1 MSAPN
6 ERGDVA
12 SVAAATGDEV
22 GRIGGFGVNARRS
35 APFVSEI
42 VGAGFSYPSEYVDND
57 TYFRRCRFAVAPD
70 HAALVAETRMKTRRW
85 CLPAEDTATMT
96 RLAVQNLL
104 EQHPGLER
112 EIDVVVVASGTTM
125 TMAHPSDR
133 NNCAF
138 ADLSPLVL
146 QQLGRSD
153 GLGLDIKACY
163 CSGFLRG
170 VQVVDALLANPNYR
184 VALLVAAEQGSRF
197 ALADTN
203 RSSFCFIVSDAAG
216 AVAFRRTEP
225 RVKTGVVDYC
235 GYSDVDK
242 LSWVGIGP
250 DAASIVM
257 MGSRAGEA
265 TLEMLMKCARTLMGR
280 NAMNRDSIDWLLPI
294 QTHAGLI
301 DELCRRLEWPRDKVL
316 WHGDVNGFSG
326 SASIPACLAE
336 QIQKRTIVKGQ
347 SILSLAVGAGMNC
360 AGALYYY

>member
-1 MSAPN
+1 MSDRSFP
-6 ERGDVA
+6 GK
-12 SVAAATGDEV
+12 
-22 GRIGGFGVNARRS
+22 NARLG
-35 APFVSEI
+35 ATFASEI
-42 VGAGFSYPSEYVDND
+42 VGAGFCYPSESVDNE
-57 TYFRRCRFAVAPD
+57 TYLRRCLFDVAPD
-70 HAALVAETRMKTRRW
+70 PSALAAETRMKTRRW
-85 CLPAEDTATMT
+85 CLPEEDTATMT
-96 RLAVQNLL
+96 RKAVSNLL

-133 NNCAF
+133 SNCAF

-170 VQVVDALLANPNYR
+170 MQVVDGLLANPNYR

-197 ALADTN
+197 ALAETN
-203 RSSFCFIVSDAAG
+203 RSSFCYIVSDAAG
-216 AVAFRRTEP
+216 AVAFRRTERRP
-225 RVKTGVVDYC
+225 GIGIVDYC

-250 DAASIVM
+250 DAASIIM
-257 MGSRAGEA
+257 MGSKAGEA
-265 TLEMLMKCARTLMGR
+265 TLDMLVKCARTLLAR
-280 NAMNRDSIDWLLPI
+280 NEMTPGSVDWLLPI

-301 DELCRRLEWPRDKVL
+301 DELCRRIEWPRDKVL
-316 WHGDVNGFSG
+316 WFGDEVGFSG

-336 QIQKRTIVKGQ
+336 QMQKGTVKKGQ
-347 SILSLAVGAGMNC
+347 SFLSLAVGAGMNC
-360 AGALYYY
+360 AGALYFY